1 MAEEEVT
8 DQTEPQED
16 RLSAETE
23 DDIKLTRRKKLTL
36 FLSVYWR
43 GLLCLLTPIILL
55 LMLLPFPPQKY
66 QWAGY
71 TLCLMAVFWV
81 TECIPLTIT
90 SFLPIV
96 IFPLTGIMDT
106 RTTCLC
112 YINDTVLMFCGS
124 MILAQAVEQSGLH
137 QRLAL
142 HTISLIGYSHYRLL
156 FAMSITT
163 MFISM
168 WITNTAASSMMVPI
182 IFALLDVFEK
192 QNLIQV
198 YELDSD
204 GVQVA
209 SDITTCYFCAASFSA
224 TIGGIGTLVGTA
236 TNLVFKGLFERAYP
250 SAPEYLSFPKFSAF
264 SIPYMLVLEAG
275 LYFYMIFMY
284 LGFLRPKTKAAQSTQ
299 IPESGVEA
307 ARNTVEETLKKMG
320 KITFWEI
327 MVIILFSGVVVM
339 FFSRAPQIFY
349 GWGDYISDYY
359 GLNNNK
365 FVQDSAAAF
374 LVCFLMLLLPSNL
387 DFFRNFY
394 VSEDELP
401 NKPVPSVLDWTVMN
415 KNMPYSFMFLL
426 GGGFALSE
434 AAKKEYSDLN
444 GYIGNALRHLNIFP
458 NYFIILLIIIFTVFI
473 TNFASNVS
481 VCNIVTPIVMQL
493 GKEINIHP
501 LWYNIA
507 SGISASFCF
516 CLPVGTPGNLV
527 IQGAAKIP
535 TMKMVKAGV
544 GPTVTTILLTW
555 ISMCF
560 WAPVVWPDLNKYTS
574 DLSWMDK

>member
-1 MAEEEVT
+1 
-8 DQTEPQED
+8 
-16 RLSAETE
+16 
-23 DDIKLTRRKKLTL
+23 
-36 FLSVYWR
+36 
-43 GLLCLLTPIILL
+43 
-55 LMLLPFPPQKY
+55 
-66 QWAGY
+66 
-71 TLCLMAVFWV
+71 MAVFWV